1 MNAIKRTARHV
12 PGVNEEG
19 QVVEEAG
26 AGDELFPHKID
37 GMNQRAW
44 GRKKEIESAY
54 LHEARRLTDIFPP
67 GEFVPHE
74 NPDFLITTEGK
85 TYGIEVTELCL
96 EKPRTEAATL
106 ERIPEN
112 AKTLY
117 NQRTGAVPV
126 DVSIVYSRQAESLH
140 PNQMAKSLA
149 AFIYEQQ
156 GKKGVYGWQVVPE
169 GFSRIG
175 IHDVLPTRNP
185 AGRWYGVRAFSVEIA
200 IRELLE
206 RSIARKN
213 ARLPAYRSAASNLWL
228 LIVNDQFLGPGE
240 VYVRPEDLS
249 VWSFTFRF
257 EKVLLFAREADG
269 GGKVY
274 ELQRSDE

>member
-1 MNAIKRTARHV
+1 M
-12 PGVNEEG
+12 
-19 QVVEEAG
+19 EEAG
-26 AGDELFPHKID
+26 DGDELFPRKIGD
-37 GMNQRAW
+37 MNQRAW

-54 LHEARRLTDIFPP
+54 LDEARRVTDIFPL
-67 GEFVPHE
+67 GEVLPHE

-85 TYGIEVTELCL
+85 THGIEVTELCL
-96 EKPRTEAATL
+96 KKPRTEAATL
-106 ERIPEN
+106 ERIPKN

-117 NQRTGAVPV
+117 NQLTGAVPV

-140 PNQMAKSLA
+140 PNQMAKSLS
-149 AFIYEQQ
+149 AFIYQQQ
-156 GKKGVYGWQVVPE
+156 GKIGVYEWQKVPE

-175 IHDVLPTRNP
+175 IHDLLPTADP
-185 AGRWYGVRAFSVEIA
+185 GGRWYGVRAFSVEIA

-206 RSIARKN
+206 RCIARKN
-213 ARLPAYRSAASNLWL
+213 VRLPAYRSAASNVWL

-249 VWSFTFRF
+249 IWSFKFEF
-257 EKVLLFAREADG
+257 EKVLLFAREVGG

-274 ELQRSDE
+274 ELQRSDD

>member
-1 MNAIKRTARHV
+1 
-12 PGVNEEG
+12 
-19 QVVEEAG
+19 
-26 AGDELFPHKID
+26 
-37 GMNQRAW
+37 MNQHAW
-44 GRKKEIESAY
+44 SRKKEIESAY
-54 LHEARRLTDIFPP
+54 LDEARSVTDIFPL

-74 NPDFLITTEGK
+74 NPDFLITTEGT

-117 NQRTGAVPV
+117 NLRTGTVPV
-126 DVSIVYSRQAESLH
+126 DVSIVYSGQAESLH

-156 GKKGVYGWQVVPE
+156 GKTGVYGWQVVPE

-175 IHDVLPTRNP
+175 IHDVVPTADP
-185 AGRWYGVRAFSVEIA
+185 AGHWYGFHAFSVEIA
-200 IRELLE
+200 VRELLE
-206 RSIARKN
+206 RSIGRKN
-213 ARLPAYRSAASNLWL
+213 ARLPAYRSAASNVWL

-249 VWSFTFRF
+249 IWSFKFGF
-257 EKVLLFAREADG
+257 EKVLLFAREVG
-269 GGKVY
+269 GRGKVY